1 LRQEKATLEGM
12 VESHDELIMEIA
24 REILLYRMGEKK
36 RMKRKKRMLMTE
48 EMPLHPLFLRP
59 LLPHMW
65 RLSRR
70 KNQ

>member
-48 EMPLHPLFLRP
+48 EMPPHPLFLCP